1 MLHACVQKFDAT
13 RIVKKKFGTKRSL
26 SAISNGGENRSK

>member
-1 MLHACVQKFDAT
+1 MFHVCVRKFDVT
-13 RIVKKKFGTKRSL
+13 GIVKKKFGTKRSL